1 MEGVHVYTHTD
12 MHSALFLD
20 HGGYVV
26 ALSQLPYSY
35 LEVKTLY
42 FVIALSF
49 TWMLVEAEVV
59 LEIQSTACECT
70 VLRK

>member
-1 MEGVHVYTHTD
+1 MEGIHVYTHTD

-49 TWMLVEAEVV
+49 TWMLVEA
-59 LEIQSTACECT
+59 
-70 VLRK
+70 